1 MLQLLEA
8 LARRAARVARAE
20 MAVDNGKELG
30 RAGAAEDRCDG
41 AVGGL
46 LAQQL
51 QPLHA
56 WLGAWKVPVWWR
68 QPSRRSG
75 EYFSPQSAQ
84 RRRRCRHADGSDASA
99 RQSAQTARHA
109 ISEAS
114 GRQAKTRRSASS
126 LRSSIK
132 DGQHASALTS

>member
-1 MLQLLEA
+1 MC
-8 LARRAARVARAE
+8 AE
-20 MAVDNGKELG
+20 GSASHRTFAMDHVEYAV
-30 RAGAAEDRCDG
+30 RQPGASASC
-41 AVGGL
+41 A
-46 LAQQL
+46 AQQL

-84 RRRRCRHADGSDASA
+84 RRSRCRHADGSDASA

-114 GRQAKTRRSASS
+114 GRLAKTRRRASS
-126 LRSSIK
+126 LRSSIR
-132 DGQHASALTS
+132 DGVAPFSLPSSF